1 MKNLGMMSWL
11 NYLFLSR
18 EVRWKWYGELE
29 EKGGRKG
36 REVLGG
42 RDWEERK
49 EGRAEGQKG

>member
-1 MKNLGMMSWL
+1 MKKMKMMSWL

-18 EVRWKWYGELE
+18 EVRWKWYGGLE

-42 RDWEERK
+42 KEE
-49 EGRAEGQKG
+49 ERAEGLIMKAE